1 MYCLLNCAMRK
12 DVPGYDSYEG
22 AQTDPVSESAAIK
35 MMDRALA
42 LLVYNECVPLPVYA
56 EPLKAYQQDPHKILA
71 TSPLKVGSITSE
83 DMRQDPNLL
92 AVTSA
97 FAATA
102 LDDSGVDRSDL
113 SGWDL
118 SMSPFQETL
127 ELAAE
132 TPARQTLFLGDAER
146 QTVFMGGQHSHMTQP
161 TFKYLCTAEGMFVR
175 NVNPEQ
181 HPSGTI
187 GSGWTSIQ
195 LPEDAAEP
203 ALDQDWVIA

>member
-12 DVPGYDSYEG
+12 DVPGYDSYEE
-22 AQTDPVSESAAIK
+22 AQKDPVSESAAIK

-97 FAATA
+97 FASTG

-127 ELAAE
+127 ELVAE
-132 TPARQTLFLGDAER
+132 SPARQTLFLGDAER
-146 QTVFMGGQHSHMTQP
+146 QTVFMGGQHSHTTQP
-161 TFKYLCTAEGMFVR
+161 SLMYLYSSDGMFIR
-175 NVNPEQ
+175 SISPKQHSNTPEE
-181 HPSGTI
+181 
-187 GSGWTSIQ
+187 SGWTSLQ
-195 LPEDAAEP
+195 LSEDAVEP